1 MLSTSLRLYAATF
14 LEGQSLQK
22 YELIFFIGPHDI
34 LSDHL
39 PLSFEKIDNAKTF
52 KYFLKP
58 HNEYLLKGRLNTLKR
73 SHLNIIIRS
82 VKEDN
87 VFLILRKESL
97 QFLFERNL
105 IFIKDF
111 RNGLTNS
118 LEDLDFE
125 SFYEKLKVIN
135 EDDLCEQDSLF

>member
-39 PLSFEKIDNAKTF
+39 PLSFENIDNAKTF

-73 SHLNIIIRS
+73 PISAVADNFEVRNIKSVTIRVQNKIKFS
-82 VKEDN
+82 LLYDKGSSLHKKIKLEQ
-87 VFLILRKESL
+87 LRRE
-97 QFLFERNL
+97 
-105 IFIKDF
+105 
-111 RNGLTNS
+111 
-118 LEDLDFE
+118 
-125 SFYEKLKVIN
+125 VI
-135 EDDLCEQDSLF
+135 